1 MATVSYH
8 FYFRLQSVLYSCSN
22 RSVVFIEN
30 SANGI
35 NAQRTRHWRQHD
47 SRPSHS
53 SMDEDSGKLVGP
65 NIENNDAVYLWYYF
79 CFPVIVFIRMAQTLF
94 SIARLLIG
102 LLLND
107 ESAWCTI
114 HCLVWMIIDASIL
127 FCLELSSLF
136 RWLVWISSIVNLMII
151 ERYVGLIYSL
161 FLMLL
166 CDKRLKTEQFS
177 RQYRRNTHLCTL
189 GTSDERLMLLSGIR
203 IYASLALF
211 TLMRCIRCSPFGGA

>member
-1 MATVSYH
+1 
-8 FYFRLQSVLYSCSN
+8 
-22 RSVVFIEN
+22 
-30 SANGI
+30 
-35 NAQRTRHWRQHD
+35 
-47 SRPSHS
+47 
-53 SMDEDSGKLVGP
+53 
-65 NIENNDAVYLWYYF
+65 
-79 CFPVIVFIRMAQTLF
+79 MAQTLF

-107 ESAWCTI
+107 ESAWCTLY
-114 HCLVWMIIDASIL
+114 CFVWMIIDASIL

-211 TLMRCIRCSPFGGA
+211 YSHAVHTLQSFWWDLIDYRMDTFDRLWVNLLEVKPPWPHILDRGIKILVHGILFLSVFPMVFERSFMTLHRKF